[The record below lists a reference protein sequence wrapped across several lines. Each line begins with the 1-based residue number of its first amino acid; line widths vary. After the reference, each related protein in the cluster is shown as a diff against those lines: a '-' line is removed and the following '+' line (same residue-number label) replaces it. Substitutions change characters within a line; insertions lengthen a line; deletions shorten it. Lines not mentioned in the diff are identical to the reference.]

1 MRQSRGKSRQQIL
14 AFVRARI
21 LDGAPPTVRE
31 VQEAMGFSA
40 VQSARAHLDALVEAG
55 DLEKEPGK
63 ARGYRLPSKKHQAN
77 HQVFRIPLLGQVQA
91 GALHAAI
98 EAPEGHVWVASRFA
112 VQDLFALRIRGES
125 MSGIGILPRDVV
137 IVRRQASAEN
147 GDVVV
152 ARVADEATVKTL
164 RHDDGGPILC
174 PENPSFEVIRP
185 RHGDELEILG
195 KVIEVRRWLDGTDAG
210 ADEEN
215 VVCQSSEFEE
225 RD

>member
-1 MRQSRGKSRQQIL
+1 
-14 AFVRARI
+14 
-21 LDGAPPTVRE
+21 
-31 VQEAMGFSA
+31 MGFSA